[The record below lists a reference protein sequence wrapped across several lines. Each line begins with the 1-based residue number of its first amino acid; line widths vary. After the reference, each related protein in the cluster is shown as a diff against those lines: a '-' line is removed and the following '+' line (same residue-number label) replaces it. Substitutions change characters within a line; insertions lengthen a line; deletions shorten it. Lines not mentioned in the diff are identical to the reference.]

1 MANSNSVMIHKL
13 QKALNLQGQ
22 KILYNTSQFYSD
34 KQNRPVTCYHIK
46 RAVYNEQTGK
56 NKNEEIFKS
65 TSQIQIVLFLR
76 DYLFIVQG
84 KELPT
89 DNETWN
95 EIRKTTILG
104 GIENG
109 KNI

>member
-1 MANSNSVMIHKL
+1 MANSNSTMIHKL

-34 KQNRPVTCYHIK
+34 KQERPITFYHIK

-56 NKNEEIFKS
+56 NKNEEIFKT
-65 TSQIQIVLFLR
+65 TSQIQVVLFLR
-76 DYLFIVQG
+76 DYLFLVEG

-95 EIRKTTILG
+95 EIRRTTVLC
-104 GIENG
+104 G
-109 KNI
+109 KNQ